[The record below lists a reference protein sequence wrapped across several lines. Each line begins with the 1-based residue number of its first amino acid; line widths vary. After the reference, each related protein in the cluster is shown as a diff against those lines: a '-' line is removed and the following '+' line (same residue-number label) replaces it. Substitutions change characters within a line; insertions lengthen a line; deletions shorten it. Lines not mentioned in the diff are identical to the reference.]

1 MVNMLVHADYLDSE
15 TAIRAEVHDFFY
27 TFTNPGTMKI
37 PQEQLR
43 SGNAITEPTVFIRM
57 AREKIDSN
65 AEEDGIIADI
75 GEMNEND
82 G

>member
-1 MVNMLVHADYLDSE
+1 MNKKNKQTGNEILMEAYRKYTRIMQLALDM
-15 TAIRAEVHDFFY
+15 ACK
-27 TFTNPGTMKI
+27 KI

-65 AEEDGIIADI
+65 AEKDGIIADI

-82 G
+82 E

>member
-1 MVNMLVHADYLDSE
+1 MNKKNKQTGNEILMEAYRKYTRIMQLALDM
-15 TAIRAEVHDFFY
+15 ACQ
-27 TFTNPGTMKI
+27 KI

>member
-1 MVNMLVHADYLDSE
+1 MNKKNKQTGNEILMEAYRKYTRIMQLALDMACKE
-15 TAIRAEVHDFFY
+15 
-27 TFTNPGTMKI
+27 I